1 MTIRACMLLAAMAVG
16 TQGFAD
22 KPSMIVAELD
32 AVAEKVKVGMS
43 DADVK
48 DICENYL
55 STFVNIRQIAAH
67 LTFRLSAS
75 EHDGR
80 QM

>member
-1 MTIRACMLLAAMAVG
+1 MLLAAMAVG

-22 KPSMIVAELD
+22 KPSMIVA
-32 AVAEKVKVGMS
+32 A
-43 DADVK
+43 
-48 DICENYL
+48 
-55 STFVNIRQIAAH
+55 Q

>member
-1 MTIRACMLLAAMAVG
+1 MNGKRTAWLALALAAL
-16 TQGFAD
+16 
-22 KPSMIVAELD
+22 PSAGGAGSHEM
-32 AVAEKVKVGMS
+32 G
-43 DADVK
+43 
-48 DICENYL
+48 
-55 STFVNIRQIAAH
+55 RAAH